1 MAASEFPEVDY
12 PGHQVAIAH
21 KQRMRDRLIELAEA
35 AEIKPATELSAAL
48 LMLIDGAFAERRV
61 FQQHGNGV
69 TLQKAA
75 AMILQIHLDSKSV

>member
-35 AEIKPATELSAAL
+35 SEIKPATELSAAL
-48 LMLIDGAFAERRV
+48 LMLID
-61 FQQHGNGV
+61 GV